1 MDEITLSKAAN
12 IKQTTKILEQMKNCV
27 CKIHMSGKE
36 DGTGFFTYF
45 TYNKKNYYVFVTNY
59 HVIDEVYVKNN
70 NVIKISFN
78 DEQEFKSI
86 LLDKNRMKYFSKQYD
101 VTMLEVKD
109 CDEID
114 DTKFIETDEYLFAKD
129 LKENY
134 KGKTI
139 YSLQYKDVALVSHG
153 TVRDIK
159 EYDIMH
165 YCSSEYGASGAP
177 LLNLVNNKVIGINKQ
192 TATYFNKGTLL
203 ASPIND
209 FIEKNILAANLFNK
223 NNNEN
228 QNQNKKASGGN
239 KTNETRKGMISQE
252 EIIKKKNEIQRKNN
266 YYPNNERNYSN
277 ERDYS
282 NERNYSNERE
292 NQNNVNNNKDINR
305 GNQEEEEETTNKT
318 NEIIIKLNITKK
330 DVIKKNIF
338 FLDNAG
344 VFKDGQYHYHEH
356 LKELD
361 ETNTQLLINGKEIKY
376 TKSFVAEKEGIYTV
390 KLRFCTL
397 IEDCSYMFSNSEWI
411 TDIDLSNFDTRHVKN
426 MKRMFYEC
434 HNLTN
439 INLTNFTTKN
449 VTNMECLFGNCKNL
463 ENIDLSSFDTKKV
476 TTMKNMFNG
485 CKKLEYVDLSNFNTE
500 NVTSMQ
506 SMFYCCENLLS
517 MDASSFN
524 TSKVTNMNSMFGSCY
539 KINEINVSSFNI
551 ENVIDMD
558 KMFNCCNL
566 LKSLDLSSFY
576 FDNNPK
582 LDKFI
587 YGCDNCKKIITNKN
601 SLKLIRE
608 MASQITDVK
617 ITTV

>member
-1 MDEITLSKAAN
+1 MDEITLSKPAN
-12 IKQTTKILEQMKNCV
+12 IKQTTKILEQMKNCIF
-27 CKIHMSGKE
+27 KIHMSGKE

-45 TYNKKNYYVFVTNY
+45 SYDKKKYSVFVTNN
-59 HVIDEVYVKNN
+59 HIIDEVYVRNN

-86 LLDKNRMKYFSKQYD
+86 LLDKTRMKYFSKQFD
-101 VTMLEVKD
+101 VTILEVKES
-109 CDEID
+109 DEID
-114 DTKFIETDEYLFAKD
+114 DTKFLEIDEYLFGKD

-209 FIEKNILAANLFNK
+209 FIEKNILGGNK
-223 NNNEN
+223 FNNNANNE
-228 QNQNKKASGGN
+228 NQNKKASKEN
-239 KTNETRKGMISQE
+239 KKNETKKGMISQD
-252 EIIKKKNEIQRKNN
+252 EIIRKKNEIEKKKN
-266 YYPNNERNYSN
+266 YYPDETNERDN
-277 ERDYS
+277 ERDY
-282 NERNYSNERE
+282 RNYSNERE
-292 NQNNVNNNKDINR
+292 NQNNDNINNDINR
-305 GNQEEEEETTNKT
+305 GSQEEEEEETTNKT

-330 DVIKKNIF
+330 DVIKKNIY

-361 ETNTQLLINGKEIKY
+361 ETNTQLLINGKEIKF
-376 TKSFVAEKEGIYTV
+376 TKSFIADKEGIYTV

-397 IEDCSYMFSNSEWI
+397 LEDCSYMFSNSEWI
-411 TDIDLSNFDTRHVKN
+411 TEIDLSNFDTRHIKN

-439 INLTNFTTKN
+439 INLTNFTTRK
-449 VTNMECLFGNCKNL
+449 VTNMECLFGNCKSL
-463 ENIDLSSFDTKKV
+463 ENIDLSYFDTRNV
-476 TTMKNMFNG
+476 TNMKNMFNG

-500 NVTSMQ
+500 NVTNMQ
-506 SMFYCCENLLS
+506 CMFYGCENLSS

-524 TSKVTNMNSMFGSCY
+524 TDKVTNMNNMFGSCY
-539 KINEINVSSFNI
+539 KITEINVSSFNI
-551 ENVIDMD
+551 ENVVDME

-587 YGCDNCKKIITNKN
+587 YGCDNCKIIRTNKN
-601 SLKLIRE
+601 SLKMIRE

-617 ITTV
+617 IITV